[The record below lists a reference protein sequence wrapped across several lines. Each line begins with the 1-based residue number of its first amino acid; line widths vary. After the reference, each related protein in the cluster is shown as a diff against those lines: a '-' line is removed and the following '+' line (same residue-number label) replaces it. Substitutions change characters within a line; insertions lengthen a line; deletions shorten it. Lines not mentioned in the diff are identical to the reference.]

1 MYVVIKVM
9 LGRFVHYVGKTNQWE
24 GLITNAKEYTLLCA
38 MKKAEELQKLYP
50 MDALD
55 YKEIPNELN

>member
-9 LGRFVHYVGKTNQWE
+9 LGRFVHYVGKKNEWE

-38 MKKAEELQKLYP
+38 MRKVEELQKLYP
-50 MDALD
+50 LDALD
-55 YKEIPNELN
+55 YKELKED